1 MSTPRVL
8 LSLSLVGLG
17 FAAGLVITGRTAGS
31 PGETP
36 PAHEGSTQSVTPARG
51 DVAGNGA
58 SPPGLAGTAAPEA
71 TSRGTAADPAGAAA
85 LPPPAGSVGM
95 LPDFSRVAELTVP
108 AVANISAQQI
118 VRRPNSPFAND
129 PFFQFFYGN
138 RDDIFGS
145 RRSVERSL
153 GSGVIVSAD
162 GLVLTNNH
170 VVAGESGGIALGQLP
185 AVSVGLGDNR
195 EVEATIVGVD
205 PATDLALLRI
215 DAGVLPTIP
224 WGDSDQL
231 KVAEWVMAIGNPF
244 QLSQT
249 VTLGIVSA
257 LGRTNVGISAY
268 EDFIQTDA
276 AINPGNSGGALVNTR
291 GELVGINTA
300 IFSQSGG
307 YQGIGFAVPSN
318 LARRI
323 VSDLTQYGE
332 VRRGSIGYVEIAP
345 VSTFVADELGVPNAS
360 GVLIQAMRRDTAA
373 YQAGLRPGD
382 VIVAF
387 NGVDVVDSG
396 QLSRQIQDT
405 AIGSTATAAVIR
417 NGQRIEL
424 DIEIQSSVQ

>member
-8 LSLSLVGLG
+8 LSLALVACG
-17 FAAGLVITGRTAGS
+17 FAAGLVITGRTPGSDAGDS
-31 PGETP
+31 RADEV
-36 PAHEGSTQSVTPARG
+36 STQPAAAENTSVS
-51 DVAGNGA
+51 D
-58 SPPGLAGTAAPEA
+58 
-71 TSRGTAADPAGAAA
+71 GAAA
-85 LPPPAGSVGM
+85 SDATSKDTPSEGARAPLFTSPGGVTGM
-95 LPDFSRVAELTVP
+95 LPDFSRVAEFTVP
-108 AVANISAQQI
+108 AVANISSQQI
-118 VRRPNSPFAND
+118 VRRQNSPFAND

-138 RDDIFGS
+138 QDDVFGS
-145 RRSVERSL
+145 RRGVERSL

-170 VVAGESGGIALGQLP
+170 VVAGESGRLSLGQLP

-195 EVEATIVGVD
+195 EVEATIIGVD

-215 DAGVLPTIP
+215 DAGTLPTIP

-231 KVAEWVMAIGNPF
+231 KVAEWVLAIGNPF

-323 VSDLTQYGE
+323 VSDLAQFGE

-345 VSTFVADELGVPNAS
+345 LSTSVADALGVPNAS
-360 GVLIQAMRRDTAA
+360 GVLIQAMRRDTPA
-373 YQAGLRPGD
+373 YRAGLRPGD

-387 NGVDVVDSG
+387 NGTDVTDSG
-396 QLSRQIQDT
+396 QLSRQIQDAT
-405 AIGSTATAAVIR
+405 IGSTAAATVIR
-417 NGQRIEL
+417 AGQRIDL
-424 DIEIQSSVQ
+424 DISIQSSVQ